1 MYFIYNTNKYNI
13 KISGNDIF
21 INSIKYQLPD
31 DWQENNRLKIRIK
44 KDKIF
49 INNYQFIKNNF
60 KKTILS
66 KIIYH
71 LF

>member
-1 MYFIYNTNKYNI
+1 MCIVYNTAKYNI
-13 KISGNDIF
+13 KIIGNDIY

-31 DWQENNRLKIRIK
+31 DWQKNNKLKIRIK

-49 INNYQFIKNNF
+49 INKYQFIKSNF

>member
-1 MYFIYNTNKYNI
+1 MCIVYNTAKYNI
-13 KISGNDIF
+13 KIIGNVIY

-31 DWQENNRLKIRIK
+31 DWQKNDRLKIRIK

-49 INNYQFIKNNF
+49 INNYQFIKDSF

-66 KIIYH
+66 KIIYF